1 MAWKLDPLPDPRMA
15 IGSGDITND
24 HARQKRSRGVLS
36 FKIGREMAGRVGFKK
51 TPPPVLSGSYR
62 ARSAFPVAAVY
73 DRRKLPPAFTGSRL
87 KKSLLTTKFL
97 NK

>member
-1 MAWKLDPLPDPRMA
+1 MAA
-15 IGSGDITND
+15 AGSLK
-24 HARQKRSRGVLS
+24 ALLQ
-36 FKIGREMAGRVGFKK
+36 
-51 TPPPVLSGSYR
+51 VLSGSYR

-73 DRRKLPPAFTGSRL
+73 DRRKLPPAFTGNRL